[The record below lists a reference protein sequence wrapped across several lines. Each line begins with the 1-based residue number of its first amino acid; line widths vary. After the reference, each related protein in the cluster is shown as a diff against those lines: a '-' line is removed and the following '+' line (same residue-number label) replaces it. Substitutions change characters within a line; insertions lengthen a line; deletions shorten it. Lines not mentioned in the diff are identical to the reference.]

1 MFIANGKYDFPQIK
15 DGLSN
20 TIAIAERPA
29 LFVKAPWV
37 GRSTREQSA
46 RRPAPVFVSEIHPP
60 ESMPMAR
67 FYTRPINDPWSEPYD
82 FFSPHPSV
90 MNTLFA
96 DGSVRPL
103 RFTTPAI
110 SLAPWPRSRVRKS
123 SRFPSDSCRPA
134 SHGRRVPG
142 FCYSRA
148 GARSGPRRRPSPT
161 TLSIK
166 TTRSA

>member
-1 MFIANGKYDFPQIK
+1 MLNDPKGGNGMFIANGKYDFPQIK

-37 GRSTREQSA
+37 GALNQGTVSTT
-46 RRPAPVFVSEIHPP
+46 PGAPVFVSEIHPP

-103 RFTTPAI
+103 RFTTPADI
-110 SLAPWPRSRVRKS
+110 LGALATIKGQEV
-123 SRFPSDSCRPA
+123 
-134 SHGRRVPG
+134 V
-142 FCYSRA
+142 
-148 GARSGPRRRPSPT
+148 
-161 TLSIK
+161 TLPE
-166 TTRSA
+166 